1 MTSEAPN
8 SLLSREEVEDY
19 QDKGYLLYRDQL
31 LSDKELDELAAIYD
45 EHRAARPDKRG
56 DEFDTPHFEDQRLMA
71 FLLAPPVL
79 DLVECVLGPSFL
91 LWSSHFICKEPRVGR
106 ATPWHRD
113 ADYWSGRAD
122 RYDQIVTVW
131 LALDDVDRANGC
143 MQVIPRSHLMTD
155 FAGYRPVDRDTNTF
169 SSEIVDLDTSTAV
182 AFELRRGQCS
192 LHDARMAHGAEPNS
206 SPRRRL
212 GYTMRYISTETT
224 LVPERNVGHRTW
236 VARSGAPR
244 TEEG

>member
-19 QDKGYLLYRDQL
+19 RDKGYLLYRDQL

>member
-1 MTSEAPN
+1 MTSETRN
-8 SLLSREEVEDY
+8 SLLSREQVEDY
-19 QDKGYLLYRDQL
+19 RDKGYLLYRNQL

-45 EHRAARPDKRG
+45 EHQAARPDKRG
-56 DEFDTPHFEDQRLMA
+56 DEFDTPHFEDERLMP
-71 FLLAPPVL
+71 FLLAPPIL

-131 LALDDVDRANGC
+131 LALDDVDRDNGC

-155 FAGYRPVDRDTNTF
+155 FGYRPVDRDTNTF

-236 VARSGAPR
+236 VARGGAP
-244 TEEG
+244 EKEA

>member
-8 SLLSREEVEDY
+8 SRLSREEVEEY
-19 QDKGYLLYRDQL
+19 RDKGYLLYRNQL
-31 LSDKELDELAAIYD
+31 FNDDELDDLAGIYD
-45 EHRAARPDKRG
+45 EHRVAQPDKRA
-56 DEFDTPHFEDQRLMA
+56 DEFDTPHFEDERLLA

-79 DLVECVLGPSFL
+79 DLVECILGPRFL
-91 LWSSHFICKEPRVGR
+91 LWSSHFICKEPQVGR

-122 RYDQIVTVW
+122 RFDQIVTVW

-155 FAGYRPVDRDTNTF
+155 FAGYRDVDPEVNTF
-169 SSEIVDLDTSTAV
+169 SSEIVDLDASTAV

-212 GYTMRYISTETT
+212 GYTMRYISSETR
-224 LVPERNVGHRTW
+224 LVPERNAGHRTW
-236 VARSGAPR
+236 VARDGR
-244 TEEG
+244 D